1 MRHLDKKQTAVIL
14 EVIATMYQN
23 KFKVDNRQLLL
34 DLWFDTLKDY
44 DFETISEN
52 LKVYYK
58 TNKFPPSVADLIHA
72 TERRDRAL
80 PTIEETNQLLLG
92 YEQAKEEKADPEQ
105 AEAALAKM
113 RKLLKIERG

>member
-1 MRHLDKKQTAVIL
+1 MNKP
-14 EVIATMYQN
+14 EVVAIIKNIVDIYGG
-23 KFKVDNRQLLL
+23 KFKMDDPQGTVNA
-34 DLWFDTLKDY
+34 WYSILKDY
-44 DFETISEN
+44 EFETIHAN
-52 LKVYYK
+52 LIEYVKA
-58 TNKFPPSVADLIHA
+58 NKFVPSVADLIHA

>member
-1 MRHLDKKQTAVIL
+1 MDKKQTAVIL

-44 DFETISEN
+44 DFEVISEN

-58 TNKFPPSVADLIHA
+58 TNKFPPSVAELVNNK
-72 TERRDRAL
+72 EQRDRAL

-92 YEQAKEEKADPEQ
+92 YEQAKEQKADPEQ
-105 AEAALAKM
+105 VEAALAEM
-113 RKLLKIERG
+113 RKVLKIERG